1 MPWQT
6 RLKLFLRY
14 GIFVH
19 SFRKI
24 YHRSCTATDFG
35 YEWATDLFK
44 FVIRL
49 TDKEKP
55 QQQQKKFQRT
65 QLYLAH
71 SPFLVSA
78 HCPLIGAL
86 LSPHKHL
93 NRSSVSLTQLVL
105 GMELQSLCVVQSLAF
120 AVNEDEKKDFIYAER
135 FYASVYS
142 LNETK

>member
-1 MPWQT
+1 MCIRLERSIIARAQQQISDMYEQLTYLNLSFDSQT
-6 RLKLFLRY
+6 R
-14 GIFVH
+14 
-19 SFRKI
+19 
-24 YHRSCTATDFG
+24 RSRNN
-35 YEWATDLFK
+35 K
-44 FVIRL
+44 
-49 TDKEKP
+49 
-55 QQQQKKFQRT
+55 KKFQRT